1 VTGSPTIFKAAASE
15 RDAFAEPQIV
25 ATNLGKTFTGSN
37 GDVVAIEDVDLT
49 VWRGEFCC
57 IVGPSGCGKSTLL
70 RILAGLEPYST
81 GALKLYQYEQS
92 KPLHSMVFQE
102 ASIFPWMTVTQ
113 NVAYGLRRRGVKE
126 RDYRDI
132 VAYYLEKVGLAKF
145 ARAFPHQLSGG
156 MKQRVA
162 IARAFSNDPEI
173 LLMDEPFGALDE
185 QTKLILQEELMRIWM
200 ETRKTVVFITHSI
213 DETIVLSD
221 RAVVMTARPGRI
233 KTDIAVPFERPRDLF
248 ELRAQLEY
256 GVLSE
261 RIWNELRTEV
271 AASSTI
277 GAGQ

>member
-1 VTGSPTIFKAAASE
+1 VIGSPIISSAAASVK
-15 RDAFAEPQIV
+15 RASVEPQIV

-37 GDVVAIEDVDLT
+37 GDVVAVEGVDLT
-49 VWRGEFCC
+49 VRRGEFCC

-70 RILAGLEPYST
+70 RILAGLEPYSS
-81 GALKLYQYEQS
+81 GALELYQYEPS

-102 ASIFPWMTVTQ
+102 TSIFPWMTVAQ
-113 NVAYGLRRRGVKE
+113 NVADGLRRRGVKQ
-126 RDYRDI
+126 RDYRDV

-145 ARAFPHQLSGG
+145 ERAFPHQLSGG

-162 IARAFSNDPEI
+162 IARAFANDLEI

-233 KTDIAVPFERPRDLF
+233 KADVVVPFGRPRDLF
-248 ELRAQLEY
+248 ELRAQPEY
-256 GVLSE
+256 AVLSE

-271 AASSTI
+271 AASSGI
-277 GAGQ
+277 GAER